1 MGKRLYN
8 KGRAN
13 LLTAISKCFV
23 YIGYRIDNCYK
34 DFKVYN
40 YYYVYISLTRL

>member
-13 LLTAISKCFV
+13 LLTAISKYSV
-23 YIGYRIDNCYK
+23 YIGRRADNRYK
-34 DFKVYN
+34 DSKVYN
-40 YYYVYISLTRL
+40 YYYTRIGLTGL